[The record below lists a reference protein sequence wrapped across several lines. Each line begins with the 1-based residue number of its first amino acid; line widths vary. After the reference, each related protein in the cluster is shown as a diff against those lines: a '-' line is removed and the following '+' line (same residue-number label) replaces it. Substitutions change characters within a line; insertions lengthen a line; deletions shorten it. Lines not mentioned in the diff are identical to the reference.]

1 MLKLTKYMNF
11 IIDGVE
17 HSEVQ
22 HKVFNNKDEL
32 CTYLGKELTPQ
43 IKKMI
48 LKNKFPIIFLVR
60 DDGYP
65 LPMCIISYRIDLE
78 GED

>member
-32 CTYLGKELTPQ
+32 CTYLGKELTSQ

-60 DDGYP
+60 GDGYP

-78 GED
+78 GEY

>member
-1 MLKLTKYMNF
+1 MLKLTKYMDF
-11 IIDGVE
+11 VIGGVE

-43 IKKMI
+43 IKKKI
-48 LKNKFPIIFLVR
+48 FNNEFPIIFLVR
-60 DDGYP
+60 NDGYP
-65 LPMCIISYRIDLE
+65 LPMCTISYKIDIN
-78 GED
+78 